1 VHKAAAATGS
11 VEITWPIAAIAMTQG
26 ILVTSRGLI
35 EVWAVRPR
43 HFNATGGFSY
53 TVGRLKEG
61 GSIMTVEHRLEQ
73 LEKRNK
79 RLTVG
84 LTMTV
89 VAMCAV
95 ATMAATG
102 EKYSGFDT
110 VVARHIAVVNDEGE
124 IVVSLGANDDG
135 NGVVYTMSAN
145 GNDLVMLTSTDNGN
159 GAVTTY
165 QSNGKDLVNLT
176 STDNGG
182 TVKTYQPNGK
192 ELVALTSTDNGG
204 MVYVMNKTN
213 ETIADMKADEYGN
226 GLVGAYNSKG
236 DGGTLKPGL

>member
-1 VHKAAAATGS
+1 MHKAAAATGA
-11 VEITWPIAAIAMTQG
+11 VEITQPIAAIAMTQG
-26 ILVTSRGLI
+26 LLVTSRGLI
-35 EVWAVRPR
+35 EVWAVHPR
-43 HFNATGGFSY
+43 HLNATGGLSY
-53 TVGRLKEG
+53 TVGGLKDG
-61 GSIMTVEHRLEQ
+61 GSTMTVEQRLQQ

-79 RLTVG
+79 RLTVA

-89 VAMCAV
+89 V
-95 ATMAATG
+95 TMAATG

-110 VVARHIAVVNDEGE
+110 VVARHIAVVNDAGE
-124 IVVSLGANDDG
+124 IVVSLGANDNSD
-135 NGVVYTMSAN
+135 GVVYTMSAN

-165 QSNGKDLVNLT
+165 QSNGKDLVN
-176 STDNGG
+176 
-182 TVKTYQPNGK
+182 
-192 ELVALTSTDNGG
+192 LTSTDNGG

>member
-1 VHKAAAATGS
+1 
-11 VEITWPIAAIAMTQG
+11 
-26 ILVTSRGLI
+26 
-35 EVWAVRPR
+35 
-43 HFNATGGFSY
+43 
-53 TVGRLKEG
+53 
-61 GSIMTVEHRLEQ
+61 MTVEQRLQQ

-79 RLTVG
+79 RLTVA

-95 ATMAATG
+95 VTMAATG

-110 VVARHIAVVNDEGE
+110 VVARHIAVVNDAGE
-124 IVVSLGANDDG
+124 IVVSLGANDNGD
-135 NGVVYTMSAN
+135 GVVYTMSAN

-165 QSNGKDLVNLT
+165 QSNGKDLVN
-176 STDNGG
+176 
-182 TVKTYQPNGK
+182 
-192 ELVALTSTDNGG
+192 LTSTDNGG

-236 DGGTLKPGL
+236 DGGTLKPGP